1 MKLNIKIFNYTVKAE
16 LKIDARV
23 PRFYINIELPPME
36 MLGGLIVVYKSNDDS
51 KNGPKFKADITPTGS
66 DVDIHGRFKVV

>member
-36 MLGGLIVVYKSNDDS
+36 MLGGLIVVYRDIDDS
-51 KNGPKFKADITPTGS
+51 KNGPKFKADITPS
-66 DVDIHGRFKVV
+66 AADVDIQGKF